1 MIHAGPSPLV
11 CGAPLDAA
19 QAVCVFL
26 HGRGQTPEEM
36 IADTIARL
44 ARSDIAYVLPRAPGK
59 SWYAARAID
68 RLTPGT
74 EAELGASMA
83 AVAKAVA
90 ATRSDRP
97 LLLAGFSQGACLA
110 LELTLRGQ
118 MSPDALVVF
127 TGCRVGTPACH
138 RPVRPLQGLATYIS
152 GSDADPWIPPAAF
165 ADAAGTLADQGAG
178 LRAESFPGRSHS
190 VSDDE
195 IAVLDAMLAT
205 LAARPRP

>member
-19 QAVCVFL
+19 QALCIFL

-36 IADTIARL
+36 IADNISRL
-44 ARSDIAYVLPRAPGK
+44 GHPGIAYVLPRAPGK
-59 SWYAARAID
+59 SWYGARAVD

-74 EAELGASMA
+74 EADLTAAMAIVASA
-83 AVAKAVA
+83 AA
-90 ATRSDRP
+90 AASSGLP

-110 LELTLRGQ
+110 LELTLRGH
-118 MSPDALVVF
+118 MSPDALAVL

-165 ADAAGTLADQGAG
+165 ADAAGTLAAHGAS
-178 LRAESFPGRSHS
+178 LRAESFPGRSHT
-190 VSDDE
+190 VSDAE
-195 IAVLDAMLAT
+195 IDVLDAMLAT